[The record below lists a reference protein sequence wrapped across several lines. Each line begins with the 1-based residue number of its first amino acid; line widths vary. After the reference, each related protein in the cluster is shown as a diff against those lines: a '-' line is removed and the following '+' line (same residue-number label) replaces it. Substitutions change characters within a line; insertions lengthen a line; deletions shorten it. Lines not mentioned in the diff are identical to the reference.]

1 MKDLIDGLSD
11 RLTRWI
17 GSTTSLLLHTLVF
30 IFALLAHPLFGWELN
45 SVLLVL
51 TTAVSLE
58 AIYLA
63 IFIQRAVNTQGERL
77 EDVEESIDDVEE
89 ALEDV
94 EEALDEVEEGLDEV
108 EEGLDDVE
116 KSFKKRHPTSDASEE
131 KLLTEI
137 KTLLG
142 AVEELLQNKRED
154 KE

>member
-1 MKDLIDGLSD
+1 MAAQSPNIVDRLSD
-11 RLTRWI
+11 RITTWV
-17 GSTTSLLLHTLVF
+17 GSTASIVLHTVVF
-30 IFALLAHPLFGWELN
+30 VFALLAHHLFSWPVD

-63 IFIQRAVNTQGERL
+63 IFIQRAVNSQGERL
-77 EDVEESIDDVEE
+77 EDVEESIDEVEE

-94 EEALDEVEEGLDEV
+94 EEALDEVEEGLDDV

-116 KSFKKRHPTSDASEE
+116 KSFKKGGSKDQE
-131 KLLTEI
+131 KLLREI

-142 AVEELLQNKRED
+142 EVEELLSKEERE
-154 KE
+154 